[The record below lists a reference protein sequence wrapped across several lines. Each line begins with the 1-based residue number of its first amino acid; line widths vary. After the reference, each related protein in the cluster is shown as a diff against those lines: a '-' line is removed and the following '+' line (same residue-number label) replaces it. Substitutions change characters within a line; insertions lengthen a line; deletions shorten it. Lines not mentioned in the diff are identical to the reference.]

1 MDEDVL
7 AAIVR
12 LNEAKAFLAIEPLH
26 GSLRHRMILPL
37 GACIGKLRANA
48 AGYVRVLGEGRQS
61 GAQFAARPSRSAEA
75 RSTVHRAL
83 LLG

>member
-26 GSLRHRMILPL
+26 GSLRHETLPL
-37 GACIGKLRANA
+37 GACVGKLRANA
-48 AGYVRVLGEGRQS
+48 AG
-61 GAQFAARPSRSAEA
+61 
-75 RSTVHRAL
+75 
-83 LLG
+83 